1 MRTGYCIP
9 PAGPTAAVEKRAT
22 AGQWAQLVHLASKLH
37 EASIGRLDVF
47 AAVFCQTAVV

>member
-9 PAGPTAAVEKRAT
+9 HNSIRDKSSSCLL
-22 AGQWAQLVHLASKLH
+22 AGQQAQLVHLASKLH

-47 AAVFCQTAVV
+47 AAIFGQTTVV

>member
-1 MRTGYCIP
+1 MPLATASP
-9 PAGPTAAVEKRAT
+9 TEAPTAAVEKRAT
-22 AGQWAQLVHLASKLH
+22 AAQWAQLVYLASKLH